1 MIGLFTCFGG
11 AAYSLALA
19 KACIR
24 LWGEYPD
31 DIRIVCL
38 ASVAAGVEKVIA
50 AYKPTYGKF
59 DNLLILDGC
68 ESKCASKIFENNK
81 DLKPQKSIVITE
93 LLGKKKKKGLS
104 TENEDE
110 EVYTAIKRELLEFL
124 PKLEPPCVC
133 CT

>member
-31 DIRIVCL
+31 DIRIICL
-38 ASVAAGVEKVIA
+38 ASVGAGVEKYIE
-50 AYKPTYGKF
+50 AYKPTYGKY
-59 DNLLILDGC
+59 DKLVILEGC
-68 ESKCASKIFENNK
+68 ESKCASKIIDK
-81 DLKPQKSIVITE
+81 SVLKPQKSIVITE
-93 LLGKKKKKGLS
+93 LLSKKKKRGLP
-104 TENEDE
+104 NEDDDE
-110 EVYTAIKRELLEFL
+110 EVYTSVKRELLEFL